1 MQAIKRNLHRMN
13 RLLIITLLFA
23 YALQG
28 RAEKSFAPIRHLTNQ
43 TGLTSNRVNVL
54 EQDSHGY
61 IWAGTPNGLNRIG
74 GHEVYTWSDP
84 RHPLHGI
91 HVNGLE
97 MDEAENVLW
106 IFTPEG
112 MIGCF
117 DLEKNQ
123 LIPYTP
129 DKADSLLS
137 LHHKGQMYMWQ
148 YAPNTQHCK
157 RFRLNKGNLNIETF
171 KQEVTDIRT
180 DEEGNDWLLTTHGLY
195 LNGFEERLPGSDSVT
210 HIATFSNLC
219 LALTPREIIVYNHS
233 RRVARRTTFPH
244 NYRSAGQCSD
254 LATWRDQLL
263 IFTPERTITYQILDG
278 TFSAPSNMQIQNGQV
293 LPESEKSV
301 YAYDEK
307 GKILRFGQDGSIHS
321 LRLMPIE
328 IAKKS
333 VKRLPQVAI
342 LNAATEAFATYG
354 NGLYILH
361 TDTGKSTHI
370 RQEDAEKLIADNR
383 IHDLLTD
390 RSGCLWIA
398 TDQAGVVCL
407 QSNSTEEEVDDMSQT
422 SPTVRIPFITIDG
435 EECLINND
443 EMELSYTHNNV
454 TWHFSC
460 TDYDRMSDIK
470 YQYYLVGH
478 DSTWQV
484 AKHNHKAIYKEL
496 RPGRYTFHVKASLDG
511 EHWGTES
518 SHTIIIADPWWSQW
532 PAMMAL
538 LTLLAMM
545 GLFLYLIIYKFVHPE
560 RAVER
565 KLSTEGPHST
575 TIGTKGGNNT
585 EEEAESTE
593 ETGQTTLTAKDQRFK
608 QLLYTLMEEHIEE
621 PGFAVEEFAAC
632 ANLKRTQ
639 FYTKVKR
646 ITGLTPIELLRK
658 AHLEHAAKLLIETDL
673 NIDEIRERCG
683 FSNSTTFYGYFKQ
696 QYGMTPRQYRQ
707 NTLPK
712 V

>member
-1 MQAIKRNLHRMN
+1 MN
-13 RLLIITLLFA
+13 RLLIIVLLFA

-28 RAEKSFAPIRHLTNQ
+28 EAEKPFVQIRHLTNQ

-97 MDEAENVLW
+97 MDEAENALW
-106 IFTPEG
+106 IFTTQG
-112 MIGCF
+112 MKGCF

-137 LHHKGQMYMWQ
+137 LYHKGHIYMWQ
-148 YAPNTQHCK
+148 YGSNAQQCK
-157 RFRLNKGNLNIETF
+157 RFRLNKGTLNVETF
-171 KQEVTDIRT
+171 KQTVTDICT

-195 LNGFEERLPGSDSVT
+195 LNGFEERLPGSDSVI

-219 LALTPREIIVYNHS
+219 LALTSREIIVYNHS
-233 RRVARRTTFPH
+233 RRVARRTAFPH
-244 NYRSAGQCSD
+244 NYRNASQCTD
-254 LATWRDQLL
+254 LATWRQQLL
-263 IFTPERTITYQILDG
+263 IFTPERTITYEILDG
-278 TFSAPSNMQIQNGQV
+278 TFSAPSNLQIQNGQV
-293 LPESEKSV
+293 LPESQKSIYV
-301 YAYDEK
+301 HDGK
-307 GKILRFGQDGSIHS
+307 GKILRFGQDGGTNT
-321 LRLMPIE
+321 LRLMPTE
-328 IAKKS
+328 MAQNS
-333 VKRLPQVAI
+333 GKRLPQVSI
-342 LNAATEAFATYG
+342 LNATIEAFATYG
-354 NGLYILH
+354 NGLHILH
-361 TDTGKSTHI
+361 TGTGKSTHI
-370 RQEDAEKLIADNR
+370 RQEDTEKLIADNR

-390 RSGCLWIA
+390 RTGCLWIA
-398 TDQAGVVCL
+398 TDQAGVICL
-407 QSNSTEEEVDDMSQT
+407 QSNNTEEKTDMRLT
-422 SPTVRIPFITIDG
+422 TPTVRIPFITIDG
-435 EECLINND
+435 EECLVSND
-443 EMELSYTHNNV
+443 EMGLSYTHNNV

-460 TDYDRMSDIK
+460 TDYDRMNDIR
-470 YQYYLVGH
+470 YQYYLTGH

-484 AKHNHKAIYKEL
+484 AKHSHKAIYKEL

-511 EHWGTES
+511 EHWGAES
-518 SHTIIIADPWWSQW
+518 THTIIIADPWWTQW
-532 PAMMAL
+532 PAMLAL
-538 LTLLAMM
+538 LTLFAMM
-545 GLFLYLIIYKFVHPE
+545 GLFLYLIIYKVVHPE
-560 RAVER
+560 RATDKKQSAEYPSSEILGA
-565 KLSTEGPHST
+565 KSESHKKEG
-575 TIGTKGGNNT
+575 
-585 EEEAESTE
+585 AESTE
-593 ETGQTTLTAKDQRFK
+593 EKGETALTAKDQRFK
-608 QLLYTLMEEHIEE
+608 QLLFTLMEEHIEE

-673 NIDEIRERCG
+673 NIDEVRERCG

-707 NTLPK
+707 STPPK
-712 V
+712 A

>member
-1 MQAIKRNLHRMN
+1 M
-13 RLLIITLLFA
+13 
-23 YALQG
+23 
-28 RAEKSFAPIRHLTNQ
+28 
-43 TGLTSNRVNVL
+43 
-54 EQDSHGY
+54 
-61 IWAGTPNGLNRIG
+61 
-74 GHEVYTWSDP
+74 
-84 RHPLHGI
+84 
-91 HVNGLE
+91 
-97 MDEAENVLW
+97 
-106 IFTPEG
+106 
-112 MIGCF
+112 
-117 DLEKNQ
+117 
-123 LIPYTP
+123 
-129 DKADSLLS
+129 
-137 LHHKGQMYMWQ
+137 
-148 YAPNTQHCK
+148 
-157 RFRLNKGNLNIETF
+157 
-171 KQEVTDIRT
+171 
-180 DEEGNDWLLTTHGLY
+180 
-195 LNGFEERLPGSDSVT
+195 
-210 HIATFSNLC
+210 
-219 LALTPREIIVYNHS
+219 
-233 RRVARRTTFPH
+233 
-244 NYRSAGQCSD
+244 
-254 LATWRDQLL
+254 L